1 MTKICLLLELYYNV
15 YFFPLDTDEV
25 KLSPYTLGQD
35 VFYPHHL
42 INLNS
47 ELNCLF
53 LRSMLDVVMMDD
65 GRLVIGLFV
74 HGILLICNTDGSEEA
89 IVRLDGEHGKM
100 TAVNNST
107 VAICVKS
114 EFSDARI
121 ELYDINNEHHLKS
134 ISLCGVEDIFGCTI
148 ANDKELLIVDY
159 QTGKILQG
167 IETNCQ
173 PYEITVSGSRIFF
186 SEELK
191 NNLYCYNC
199 TDFNKHTLVLPSIPF
214 STTTLHDGSLYVLCE
229 DGSVQHVSS
238 DGEQFRPLKTNQSNF
253 FDFPGWIRYNSKQK
267 KMVQYCVHS
276 GIVRILH
283 EI

>member
-1 MTKICLLLELYYNV
+1 MFV
-15 YFFPLDTDEV
+15 FFSLDTDEG
-25 KLSPYTLGQD
+25 KLSPYILGQD

-42 INLNS
+42 FDLRS
-47 ELNCLF
+47 VLNCIF
-53 LRSMLDVVMMDD
+53 LRSILDAVMMDD

-89 IVRLDGEHGKM
+89 TIRLDGEHGKM
-100 TAVNNST
+100 TAVNNSS

-114 EFSDARI
+114 QFSDARI
-121 ELYDINNEHHLKS
+121 ELYDINNKHHLKS
-134 ISLCGVEDIFGCTI
+134 ISLCGVADIFGSTI
-148 ANDKELLIVDY
+148 INDKLVVGIDKQLLI
-159 QTGKILQG
+159 GKILQG
-167 IETNCQ
+167 IETHCQ
-173 PYEITVSGSRIFF
+173 PFGITVSGSRIFF
-186 SEELK
+186 SEEME
-191 NNLYCYNC
+191 NNLYWYSC

-267 KMVQYCVHS
+267 KMVQYCVQS
-276 GIVRILH
+276 GIVQILH
-283 EI
+283 DI